1 MIAEPV
7 RSRRWTALLGA
18 AAALLW
24 TLPAGLAGQ
33 GPGRLDVSV
42 SPSRVAFPT
51 PGVDDFER
59 GGVRVEGVTVDVQ
72 ARGFVFWVLTIRSE
86 DPDLGGYG
94 KPLSDLQWR
103 QPGDAWQPMA
113 TSEEVVAFGFTS
125 QQVDLDFR
133 TLLAWENDSPD
144 SYGAGITLQVSSLFG
159 AAEGARARPA
169 GAGPVPE
176 DPESVCA
183 RIAVETEAR
192 GEASGGSAAGSPAQV
207 ERRCLDRLR
216 DRLGA
221 DGGGFEGG
229 REELEP
235 GRQTG
240 QRGDR
245 PGVKPGPGAGR

>member
-1 MIAEPV
+1 VA
-7 RSRRWTALLGA
+7 SRRWTALFGA

-33 GPGRLDVSV
+33 GPGRLDVDV

-72 ARGFVFWVLTIRSE
+72 TRGFAFWILTIRSE

-94 KPLSDLQWR
+94 KPISDLQWR

-113 TSEEVVAFGFTS
+113 TSEDVVAFGFTS
-125 QQVDLDFR
+125 RQVDLDFR
-133 TLLAWENDSPD
+133 TLLAWEEDSPE

-159 AAEGARARPA
+159 AVEGARVEPA

-176 DPESVCA
+176 SPESACA
-183 RIAVETEAR
+183 RIAVETRGRREA
-192 GEASGGSAAGSPAQV
+192 AGGSATGSAAEV

-216 DRLGA
+216 DRLDAVGA
-221 DGGGFEGG
+221 APGNG
-229 REELEP
+229 RGELDRARRP
-235 GRQTG
+235 GAVG
-240 QRGDR
+240 ERGDR
-245 PGVKPGPGAGR
+245 RPGAGR